1 MVLCL
6 KLNFF
11 FHYLIHLWN
20 LDLKF
25 FSHEKSFPCHKR
37 KIFQILSFHS
47 VHYVFF
53 KVLTRK
59 GQLEELYVDNQELEG
74 KRREVEA
81 WLARMEAWQDRMQP
95 VAPDLLESQVR
106 ENKVNW
112 INTLNM
118 KTCWGLE
125 ILCMQNLSSKFLFK
139 ESFAV

>member
-1 MVLCL
+1 MFEI
-6 KLNFF
+6 KLFLSLSNSSVKFRSKVFLSWEKFSLSQEENISNSFF
-11 FHYLIHLWN
+11 
-20 LDLKF
+20 
-25 FSHEKSFPCHKR
+25 
-37 KIFQILSFHS
+37 LSFHS

-139 ESFAV
+139 ESFTV